1 MLWVQSERQEF
12 NGSRQRV
19 EAVVA
24 EAKRL
29 QQTYDGDEMQKI
41 NADVQLVTTHWQNLL
56 DRYVGLVLRFIPSD
70 SGYIG

>member
-1 MLWVQSERQEF
+1 VLWVQSERQEF